1 MPTRGSHKAHV
12 EKARK
17 KFVSQR
23 LGVSPKSCVL
33 VLFWQFWSVLNC
45 FPSCEQAW
53 LKYTTSNRQS
63 TIIIINIL
71 ILNNGQHQLNKNMY
85 FLSRVLNKHWVP
97 KGPQSFWRIL
107 LKIYLYNLKIAINWK
122 LCRKFW
128 YFFTNR
134 QWLPTVMDAFFQH
147 QFSCFVLKKFVVCC
161 FSEPLIQKKRGEE
174 PSSIGGKR
182 VFSTFQMFSNI
193 SKRLQYFTKLG
204 NSGLGTK

>member
-107 LKIYLYNLKIAINWK
+107 LKKYLYNLKIAINWK

-147 QFSCFVLKKFVVCC
+147 QFSCFVLKKFVVCW
-161 FSEPLIQKKRGEE
+161 LIDWLIDWIIYSRY
-174 PSSIGGKR
+174 S
-182 VFSTFQMFSNI
+182 
-193 SKRLQYFTKLG
+193 
-204 NSGLGTK
+204 